1 MSRDDPTKPPSTG
14 KPTATAT
21 DPAPRNAATRLP
33 PPGRGPRKLDA
44 AAIRDAYA
52 RASAAM
58 ARVAPTAPGY
68 RLFWVSG
75 RSIGWMDLPVGG
87 KYAIL
92 GRHTECDAVL
102 DGDAALSLRHILAM
116 TVALADG
123 MALRLLDLQT
133 AVPFHLEDGV
143 PRRSIV
149 ASGPIAIALGEHVI
163 GGVPMEEGARPGALR
178 LAATPLRPPLV
189 TESSSVPRSLHP
201 EGPREAR
208 VRLPSAPG
216 EDGPRSRV
224 TSIPPSIP
232 ISDLPKRRT
241 AGERAASGL
250 SAALAPG
257 LGGQGKPCATITL
270 RREGRAASVELTEEE
285 LDLGVMI
292 GRAERCYDA
301 GLRAVLDTNTSRGH
315 LLLLHHGGAFEAF
328 DLCST
333 QGTFVDGQR
342 VRRLA
347 LDGEGA
353 TLQLAAHNP
362 VTLEWR
368 YCVP

>member
-1 MSRDDPTKPPSTG
+1 MSRDDPTIPPSSG
-14 KPTATAT
+14 KLSSP
-21 DPAPRNAATRLP
+21 PAPRNAPTRLP
-33 PPGRGPRKLDA
+33 PGWGPRRLDA
-44 AAIRDAYA
+44 AAIREAYA
-52 RASAAM
+52 RACEQMQRA
-58 ARVAPTAPGY
+58 APTAPGY

-75 RSIGWMDLPVGG
+75 RSVGWMDLPVGG

-102 DGDAALSLRHILAM
+102 PGDDGVLSLRHLLAM

-133 AVPFHLEDGV
+133 AVPFYLEDGL

-149 ASGPIAIALGEHVI
+149 ASGPIAIGLGDHVI
-163 GGVPMEEGARPGALR
+163 GGVPVEEGGRPGALR
-178 LAATPLRPPLV
+178 LAATPLRPPVV
-189 TESSSVPRSLHP
+189 TESSSLPRSLHP
-201 EGPREAR
+201 EGPPREAAR
-208 VRLPSAPG
+208 ELGVRLPSSAP
-216 EDGPRSRV
+216 EEGPRSRV

-232 ISDLPKRRT
+232 LSDLPKRRG
-241 AGERAASGL
+241 ANERAPSSPLLRSAS
-250 SAALAPG
+250 
-257 LGGQGKPCATITL
+257 PCATITL
-270 RREGRAASVELTEEE
+270 QRQDRAASVELSEEE

-301 GLRAVLDTNTSRGH
+301 GLRAVLDTNISRGH

-333 QGTFVDGQR
+333 QGTFAGGQR
-342 VRRLA
+342 VRRVA
-347 LDGEGA
+347 LTDPGA
-353 TLQLAAHNP
+353 ALQLAAHNP

-368 YCVP
+368 RHAQAPSR